1 MRRAGNR
8 RTSSPVNY
16 NDGPSRDRRIDADPV
31 SAPRILV
38 QSRPAPVSRI
48 GGAPRR
54 VNASPARMRGR
65 A

>member
-16 NDGPSRDRRIDADPV
+16 NDRPSRDRRIDADPV
-31 SAPRILV
+31 SAPRIFV
-38 QSRPAPVSRI
+38 HSRQAPVRRI
-48 GGAPRR
+48 ADALRR
-54 VNASPARMRGR
+54 MDASPARMRAR